1 MSLWF
6 TSAVFTL
13 LSEGL
18 AHAQIPTF
26 TSFSPISGV
35 VGTSVTLTGTNFNTT
50 TTNNIMFFD
59 ATKAT
64 MTAAITTRL
73 TVSVPSPA

>member
-1 MSLWF
+1 
-6 TSAVFTL
+6 
-13 LSEGL
+13 
-18 AHAQIPTF
+18 
-26 TSFSPISGV
+26 
-35 VGTSVTLTGTNFNTT
+35 
-50 TTNNIMFFD
+50 MFFG

>member
-1 MSLWF
+1 
-6 TSAVFTL
+6 
-13 LSEGL
+13 
-18 AHAQIPTF
+18 
-26 TSFSPISGV
+26 
-35 VGTSVTLTGTNFNTT
+35 
-50 TTNNIMFFD
+50 MFFD